1 MNKKIITYILIL
13 ERNEYKDF
21 DWDWD
26 KGCMKEIIK
35 SSLEKYY
42 TSNHGELFY
51 YCNKICINWEQI
63 KSKFDS
69 PFQYILEKLKTQS
82 QIPDYIV
89 TFLTDLDE
97 NMGDEVKNIIN
108 NEDKFK
114 NKVKYF
120 LQKSINSFFKET
132 KYTF

>member
-1 MNKKIITYILIL
+1 M
-13 ERNEYKDF
+13 F
-21 DWDWD
+21 
-26 KGCMKEIIK
+26 
-35 SSLEKYY
+35 
-42 TSNHGELFY
+42 F
-51 YCNKICINWEQI
+51 I

-114 NKVKYF
+114 NKVKCF

-132 KYTF
+132 NYTF